1 MGKFKEYS
9 TFKKTVII
17 LLVLLILIP
26 LITLGYIF
34 SRINSAHVDDNYN
47 SQYQKVEGITNILLL
62 GTDGRENELS
72 YRSDAMMILTI
83 DSNHN
88 DIKLTS
94 LARDTYVDIPGHGK
108 GKLNAA
114 YFWGKEDLLFKTI
127 EQNFEIGIDKFV
139 QVDFNALMNI
149 IFVIGGVDVNIEQ
162 REIKSLNE
170 GIPGAFDS
178 CTYGDKGDEP
188 QLIEGAGV
196 HTLNGYQAIAYAR
209 MRYLDNG
216 IYRDQRQRKIISGMF
231 NGVKDLSMSEYPK
244 LINSLLPYVSTNV
257 SVSEMLNL
265 AFTSYSFATKQELKQ
280 AEFPIIDDVH
290 VKGGKY
296 KNAGWVWLYDVNSI
310 GVLHDFIYDD
320 IMPEDNDYLKN
331 NDNIKLNY

>member
-1 MGKFKEYS
+1 MSKFKEYS
-9 TFKKTVII
+9 KLKKTVII
-17 LLVLLILIP
+17 LLILLILIP
-26 LITLGYIF
+26 LVTLGYIF
-34 SRINSAHVDDNYN
+34 VRINSTHVDDNYK
-47 SQYQKVEGITNILLL
+47 SQYEKVDGITNILLL

-72 YRSDAMMILTI
+72 YRSDSMMILTV
-83 DSNHN
+83 DATHN

-94 LARDTYVDIPGHGK
+94 LARDTYVDIPDHGK

-114 YFWGKEDLLFKTI
+114 YFWGKEDLLFETI
-127 EQNFEIGIDKFV
+127 EKNFKIDIDKFV
-139 QVDFNALMNI
+139 QVDFNNLMNI
-149 IFVIGGVDVNIEQ
+149 IFVIGGVDVDIQQ

-170 GIPGAFDS
+170 GIPSAFEA

-188 QLIEGAGV
+188 QLIEGSGV

-231 NGVKDLSMSEYPK
+231 DGVKDLPMSEYPK

-265 AFTSYSFATKQELKQ
+265 AFTSYSFATKQQIKQ
-280 AEFPIIDDVH
+280 AEFPIIDDNH

-296 KNAGWVWLYDVNSI
+296 KDAGWVWLYDVNSVC
-310 GVLHDFIYDD
+310 VLHDFIYED
-320 IMPEDNDYLKN
+320 IMPDDNEYLK
-331 NDNIKLNY
+331 DTDKIELNY

>member
-1 MGKFKEYS
+1 MSKFKEFS

-17 LLVLLILIP
+17 LIALLILIP
-26 LITLGYIF
+26 LITFGFILF
-34 SRINSAHVDDNYN
+34 RINSAHVDDSYE
-47 SQYQKVEGITNILLL
+47 SQYKKVDGVTNILLL
-62 GTDGRENELS
+62 GTDGRENELA

-83 DSNHN
+83 DANHS

-94 LARDTYVDIPGHGK
+94 LARDTYVDIPDHGK

-114 YFWGKEDLLFKTI
+114 YFWGKEDLLFETI
-127 EQNFEIGIDKFV
+127 EKNFNIGIDKFV
-139 QVDFNALMNI
+139 QVDFDDLMNI
-149 IFVIGGVDVNIEQ
+149 IFVIGGVDVDIEQ

-170 GIPGAFDS
+170 GIPGAYEA
-178 CTYGDKGDEP
+178 CKYADKGEM
-188 QLIEGAGV
+188 QLIKGAGK

-231 NGVKDLSMSEYPK
+231 NGVKDLSMAEYPS
-244 LINSLLPYVSTNV
+244 LINSLLPYVSTNL

-265 AFTSYSFATKQELKQ
+265 AFTSYSFANADAIKQ
-280 AEFPIIDDVH
+280 AEFPIIDDKH

-296 KNAGWVWLYDVNSI
+296 KDAGWVWLYDVNSI
-310 GVLHDFIYDD
+310 CVLHDFIYDD
-320 IMPEDNDYLKN
+320 IMPEDNDYLK
-331 NDNIKLNY
+331 DDTKIELNY